1 MLIWSSKALCIL
13 FLKDLSSNERM
24 KIFSIYLYTWPEDYR
39 ASCVGLGTFLSFWF
53 FSLFL
58 VLDLSALHHPHKK
71 TEETVNLS
79 FGCLHW
85 TVQTESANCAEA
97 FSLWLPLWK
106 MLNITLLFISFFYQC
121 QAVYSATRAPYVAQ
135 MTHFKSPYFNL
146 CTLSLPLAVCTA
158 MTLGAVTNGKLNL
171 DHLRA
176 NLSHG
181 GIKWASLIN
190 SCAQWLSSGG

>member
-1 MLIWSSKALCIL
+1 MKGWRYLASICTLDLKTTEPAALGWVHSSPFDFFL
-13 FLKDLSSNERM
+13 F
-24 KIFSIYLYTWPEDYR
+24 
-39 ASCVGLGTFLSFWF
+39 FWF
-53 FSLFL
+53 WISQH
-58 VLDLSALHHPHKK
+58 SITHKK

-79 FGCLHW
+79 FGYLHW

-146 CTLSLPLAVCTA
+146 CTLYLPLAVHTA
-158 MTLGAVTNGKLNL
+158 MTLGAVTNGKLSL